1 TMPADYPGFMKELKT
16 RIRQE
21 RTKAVLA
28 ANSALVLMYWDIGN
42 SILAKQR
49 KSGWGTKVIDRMS
62 ADLKEEFPDMSGF
75 SPRNLKYMRKFA
87 EAWPVGRVEYKK
99 REKGESN
106 RRERKGNSVHEWH
119 EWKWVFK
126 INAGKGNL
134 TTDELG

>member
-1 TMPADYPGFMKELKT
+1 MNKKAKNRKTNVLAKSRNGVIFPVADKIATMPADYPGFMKELKT

-87 EAWPVGRVEYKK
+87 EAWPD
-99 REKGESN
+99 
-106 RRERKGNSVHEWH
+106 
-119 EWKWVFK
+119 
-126 INAGKGNL
+126 NAIVQRTVAQIK
-134 TTDELG
+134 